1 MGRKGRCIEL
11 GKRVALVELTTE
23 VLDYFPAIG
32 PYTTA
37 DLEPVLPEIFLVH
50 IDVLRAL
57 SQVCI
62 DYRRAFLTTSLGL
75 TQHLFY
81 DAKGQ
86 SRVVECLLQ
95 TRRRSPSTQL
105 RWSRSQP

>member
-1 MGRKGRCIEL
+1 MRRKGRCIEL

-37 DLEPVLPEIFLVH
+37 HLEPVLPEIFLVR

-62 DYRRAFLTTSLGL
+62 DYRRAFL
-75 TQHLFY
+75 
-81 DAKGQ
+81 
-86 SRVVECLLQ
+86 
-95 TRRRSPSTQL
+95 
-105 RWSRSQP
+105 